1 MHALT
6 VERLPIRLKLVL
18 RDQEKLVQNLV
29 GQTSEEMKNYEKFQ
43 WVMQQSEIDGMVT
56 ILTNTKQK

>member
-18 RDQEKLVQNLV
+18 RDQGKLVQNLV

-56 ILTNTKQK
+56 ILTNTKQM

>member
-1 MHALT
+1 VHALT

-18 RDQEKLVQNLV
+18 RDQGKLVQNLV
-29 GQTSEEMKNYEKFQ
+29 GQTSEEMKNYEKFL